1 MKLSKTLTVSVAALV
16 LAACAPRDTT
26 HYFSIDEALRSPQA
40 AEVLNPKIKLYFGK
54 PAPGKVV
61 AAGLISNKKTNA
73 ANKTDQQ
80 ACEWAFGYHGP
91 HSHAWRRA
99 PVRLQVYRT
108 SGVRVPVRTESR
120 PVTERNCFPATGGGE
135 HREVNDQSGGTR
147 TRFGLS
153 SWRARW

>member
-61 AAGLISNKKTNA
+61 AAGLVSNKKTNA

-80 ACEWAFGYHGP
+80 ACEWAFLSAVKSFQDRAAEMGATKVGNLISFYKKNP
-91 HSHAWRRA
+91 YKSTTQFECHAGN
-99 PVRLQVYRT
+99 LIG
-108 SGVRVPVRTESR
+108 GVTLKGDIVK
-120 PVTERNCFPATGGGE
+120 
-135 HREVNDQSGGTR
+135 
-147 TRFGLS
+147 
-153 SWRARW
+153 